1 MAIILILVALV
12 LFELLATISAA
23 DSRDGNDWIIH
34 R

>member
-12 LFELLATISAA
+12 LFELLATLSPS